1 MSGLGVPETFNS
13 AATPNWKILL
23 HGANHLDEEN
33 FSQIFWDF
41 FLSGLNSTK
50 RKYYFWPFV
59 RIIFYIFILVLYSIS
74 LGFISIF
81 VSISNLK
88 TILSWKRNKT

>member
-13 AATPNWKILL
+13 AATPNWKIRL

-50 RKYYFWPFV
+50 RKYYLYHLSELFFTS
-59 RIIFYIFILVLYSIS
+59 LYSYYIRLVWDS
-74 LGFISIF
+74 FPF
-81 VSISNLK
+81 
-88 TILSWKRNKT
+88 LSQYQT